1 VRAATRETPHAGRIP
16 HAARELAPGAFSLV
30 MATGIVSTAA
40 QLLGWQA
47 LSWALFALNV
57 VFYLA
62 LALLLAFRCARFPQR
77 VREDFRSHARSAGF
91 LTTVAATSVL
101 GTELILRVSLPSA
114 ALALWGLSILL
125 WTGLIYGFFG
135 VMTVLP
141 EKPSLDRGINA
152 SWMLLVVSTQ
162 SVSLLGT
169 LLSPRLGAAAGVVL
183 GFTTGMFLLGCMFYL
198 LLFSLILYR
207 FLFFPLDAAGMS
219 PPYWI
224 NMGAVAITTL
234 AGSLLV
240 LHAPGAP
247 PIAELRPFLLGF
259 TLLFWATATWW
270 FPLLLV
276 LGVWRH
282 VLRRVPIRYDVQYW
296 SMVFPLGMYTVA
308 TLRLVEAAEWPF
320 LLPIPHVVGYFAVL
334 AWALAFVG
342 LLRTA
347 FARPTPA

>member
-1 VRAATRETPHAGRIP
+1 MS
-16 HAARELAPGAFSLV
+16 AARDLAPSAFSLV

-40 QLLGWQA
+40 QLLGWET
-47 LSWALFALNV
+47 LSWSLFTLNV
-57 VFYLA
+57 VFYVVLVV
-62 LALLLAFRCARFPQR
+62 LIVLRCLRFAERIRQ
-77 VREDFRSHARSAGF
+77 DFTTHARSAGF
-91 LTTVAATSVL
+91 FTVVAATAVL
-101 GTELILRVSLPSA
+101 GTELVVRVSLPGP
-114 ALALWGLSILL
+114 ALVLWGLSIVL
-125 WTGLIYGFFG
+125 WLALIYAFFT

-141 EKPSLDRGINA
+141 EKPSLDEGINA

-169 LLSPRLGAAAGVVL
+169 LLSPALGNAGDAVL
-183 GFTTGMFLLGCMFYL
+183 AFTTGMFLLGCMFYV

-240 LHAPGAP
+240 LRAPGAP
-247 PIAELRPFLLGF
+247 VIEAVTPFILGF

-270 FPLLLV
+270 IPLLLI

-282 VLRRVPIRYDVQYW
+282 VLRRIPIRFDVQYW

-308 TLRLVEAAEWPF
+308 TLRLIEAVEWPF
-320 LLPIPHVVGYFAVL
+320 LRIFPQVVGCFAVL

-342 LLRTA
+342 LLRSLGGERVTG
-347 FARPTPA
+347 

>member
-1 VRAATRETPHAGRIP
+1 MRGSGRIMP
-16 HAARELAPGAFSLV
+16 AARDLAPGAFSLV

-40 QLLGWQA
+40 QLFGWEA

-57 VFYLA
+57 VFYLI
-62 LALLLAFRCARFPQR
+62 LVLLLALRCARFPAS

-91 LTTVAATSVL
+91 LTTVAATAVL
-101 GTELILRVSLPSA
+101 GTEMVLRVSLPGA
-114 ALALWGLSILL
+114 AFVLWGVSILL
-125 WTGLIYGFFG
+125 WVGLIYGFFG
-135 VMTVLP
+135 VLTVLP
-141 EKPSLDRGINA
+141 EKPPLDQGINA

-162 SVSLLGT
+162 SVSVLGT
-169 LLSPRLGAAAGVVL
+169 LLSPTLGEAGDMVL
-183 GFTTGMFLLGCMFYL
+183 GFTMGMFLVGCMFYL

-207 FLFFPLDAAGMS
+207 FLFFQLDAAGMS

-240 LHAPGAP
+240 LRAREAPLL
-247 PIAELRPFLLGF
+247 EEVLPFLLGF

-270 FPLLLV
+270 IPLLLV
-276 LGVWRH
+276 LGAWRH
-282 VLRRVPIRYDVQYW
+282 VLRRIPIEYDVQYW

-308 TLRLVEAAEWPF
+308 TLRLIEAVEWPF
-320 LLPIPHVVGYFAVL
+320 LRPFPQVVGYFAVL

-342 LLRTA
+342 LLRRLLRTTA
-347 FARPTPA
+347 RA